1 MSALGHKQT
10 FGDQR
15 AMSALQPKA
24 TSNASV
30 LNVRKRPT
38 ARRWSVRVFG
48 SCYAHRSC
56 LQNGASSMIR
66 IVLMVCAAFMLW
78 TSSATAQ
85 KAIGPCTAD
94 ELKLCTGIQPGR
106 DSLRACFRAH
116 IHELSDA
123 CLLSLARLTSVD
135 KTCRARLNKDCASV
149 EPGAGRLETCLRS
162 AVAKLSDACK
172 RAFSRAIIVAR

>member
-10 FGDQR
+10 FGDPR
-15 AMSALQPKA
+15 AISVLHPKA

-30 LNVRKRPT
+30 SNVRKGPT
-38 ARRWSVRVFG
+38 ARRWSVRVLG

-78 TSSATAQ
+78 TSTATAQ

-123 CLLSLARLTSVD
+123 CLLSLA
-135 KTCRARLNKDCASV
+135 
-149 EPGAGRLETCLRS
+149 
-162 AVAKLSDACK
+162 
-172 RAFSRAIIVAR
+172 

>member
-1 MSALGHKQT
+1 
-10 FGDQR
+10 
-15 AMSALQPKA
+15 
-24 TSNASV
+24 
-30 LNVRKRPT
+30 
-38 ARRWSVRVFG
+38 
-48 SCYAHRSC
+48 
-56 LQNGASSMIR
+56 MIR

-162 AVAKLSDACK
+162 AVAKLAMHVKGLLAERSPSLGK
-172 RAFSRAIIVAR
+172 IGGGIQKPRPAR